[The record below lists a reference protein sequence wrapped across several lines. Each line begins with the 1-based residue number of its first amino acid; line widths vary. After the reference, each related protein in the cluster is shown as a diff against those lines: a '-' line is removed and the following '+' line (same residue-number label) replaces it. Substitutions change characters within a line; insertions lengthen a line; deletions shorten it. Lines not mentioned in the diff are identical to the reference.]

1 MKFIRFTLAFL
12 LFILANI
19 AYGQQFPVYGEQTL
33 IAPTSAIDPNVKI
46 NHHRGGSH
54 LRHKSHGKKMQ
65 GEAKVFQRQIPK
77 GSESNLHTKNSA
89 KGRHKAVAKK
99 SNETPGTRH
108 RSAGKHKM
116 MAKTNSEKA
125 GKRQPRKKGKFGAQR
140 LNL

>member
-1 MKFIRFTLAFL
+1 MNFIRFTLAFL
-12 LFILANI
+12 LFMLANI

-33 IAPTSAIDPNVKI
+33 MAPTSAIDPNVKI

-77 GSESNLHTKNSA
+77 GSEFNLHAKSSA
-89 KGRHKAVAKK
+89 KVKHKVVAKK

-108 RSAGKHKM
+108 RSGKHKL
-116 MAKTNSEKA
+116 MAKSNSEKA

>member
-1 MKFIRFTLAFL
+1 MNFIRFTLAFL
-12 LFILANI
+12 LFMLANI
-19 AYGQQFPVYGEQTL
+19 ARGQQFPIYGEQTL
-33 IAPTSAIDPNVKI
+33 MAPTSAIDPNVKI

-89 KGRHKAVAKK
+89 KGRHKVVAKK

-108 RSAGKHKM
+108 RNGKHKL
-116 MAKTNSEKA
+116 MAKSSSEKA